1 MGSKV
6 AAILAWFS
14 TLILYPSMA
23 TGASEYPRD
32 LSELSTINL
41 PEPGT
46 AIATEMYDL
55 HMFIMWVCVVIF
67 IGVFGTM
74 FYSVLNHRKSKGYKA
89 ANFHHSTT
97 VEIIWTV
104 IPFLILIAMGYP
116 ATQTVIDMKDTS
128 TPDVTIKATGYQW
141 MWGYDYLQGEGEGI
155 SFLSKIATPR
165 EQIRNKAPKDD
176 NYLLEVDNR
185 VVVPVGKKIR
195 ILTTANDV
203 IHAWSVQAL
212 GVKQDAIPGFIRDAW
227 FRADKTGI
235 YRGVC
240 SELCGK
246 EHAFMPIVVEAMEP
260 EKYSQ
265 WVNAQQKKSEEAVVD
280 VNKEFSMDELK
291 TQGEKV
297 YAGVCAACHQANGKG
312 IAGTFPGLDGS
323 KITNGPKAEHIKMVV
338 NGKEGTAMA
347 AFKHLSDVDIA
358 AVVTYE
364 RNAWGNTTGDV
375 VQPSEIKAFRN

>member
-14 TLILYPSMA
+14 TLILYPGMA

-128 TPDVTIKATGYQW
+128 TSDVTIKATGYQW
-141 MWGYDYLQGEGEGI
+141 MWGYDYLKGEGEGI

-165 EQIRNKAPKDD
+165 EQIRNKAPKGD

-212 GVKQDAIPGFIRDAW
+212 GVKQDAIPGFIRDTW
-227 FRADKTGI
+227 FRAEKTGV
-235 YRGVC
+235 YRGYC

-291 TQGEKV
+291 AQGEKV

-312 IAGTFPGLDGS
+312 IQGTFPGLDGS